1 MLTYMKEQKM
11 KRFLKYTKV
20 VIMEK
25 RVLLFF
31 VAMLTAVTVF
41 AQGQKTQV
49 VDKVVAVVGK
59 NIILQS
65 DVENQYLQY
74 RMQGNIE
81 GSGSAM
87 RCAILEELLF
97 QKLMLNQAEMDS
109 VNVSDNEVESELSRR
124 ISELIGRAG
133 SQEKLESIF
142 NKTMS
147 EIKDELRRL
156 VKEKILQD
164 KVRSGILEGVVV
176 TPAEVKSFYRNLP
189 EDSLPMVGAEYEIMQ
204 IVKRPPISIDEK
216 LAVKNQ
222 LYEIR
227 KRILEGESSFSTM
240 AILYSEDPG
249 SAKKGGEL
257 GFTGHGEFAPEFEA
271 AAFNLRDG
279 EISEV
284 IETQFGY
291 HIIQLIEHR
300 GDYVNCRHILM
311 TAKVPVEALEK
322 AQHELD
328 SAALLIRNGD
338 MSFEEACKKF
348 SDDDSKTNG
357 GYIVNPMAGGYR
369 IGLQDIQELENYP
382 GFNEFKNL
390 AFVVSKLN
398 EDVVSD
404 PVPMVTS
411 DNKDAFRLVM
421 VKKKYPAHRANIEE
435 DYWRIQTWALN
446 QKNQQVIQDWIRKK
460 AKNAFIRIDE
470 DFADCG
476 FQFDWQ
482 SK

>member
-1 MLTYMKEQKM
+1 MKERK
-11 KRFLKYTKV
+11 KKKYLKFIKV
-20 VIMEK
+20 VIMDK
-25 RVLLFF
+25 RFLLFV
-31 VAMLTAVTVF
+31 VAILTAVHVV
-41 AQGQKTQV
+41 AQEPKTQV

-65 DVENQYLQY
+65 DVENQYMQY

-81 GSGSAM
+81 GNSSAM

-109 VNVSDNEVESELSRR
+109 LTISDNEVDAELSRR

-156 VKEKILQD
+156 VREKSLQD
-164 KVRSGILEGVVV
+164 KVRAEILSGVVV
-176 TPAEVKSFYRNLP
+176 TPAEVKAFYRSLP
-189 EDSLPMVGAEYEIMQ
+189 VDSIPMVGAECEIMQ
-204 IVKRPPISIDEK
+204 IVKRPPVSIDQK

-257 GFTGHGEFAPEFEA
+257 GFTGRGEFAPEFEA
-271 AAFNLRDG
+271 TAFNLRDG

-284 IETQFGY
+284 IETEFGY
-291 HIIQLIEHR
+291 HIIQLIEKR
-300 GDYVNCRHILM
+300 GDYVNCRHILL
-311 TAKVPVEALEK
+311 TAKVPVEALEQ

-328 SAALLIRNGD
+328 SAAMLIRNGD
-338 MSFEEACKKF
+338 MTFEEACKKF

-369 IGLQDIQELENYP
+369 IGVQDIQELEEYP
-382 GFNEFKNL
+382 GFAEFKNL
-390 AFVVSKLN
+390 AFVIGKLN
-398 EDVVSD
+398 EGVVSD
-404 PVPMVTS
+404 PLPMTTS

-421 VKKKYPAHRANIEE
+421 VKKKFDAHKANLED

-446 QKNQQVIQDWIRKK
+446 QKNQEVIRDWIKDK
-460 AKNAFIRIDE
+460 AKKAFIRVDE
-470 DFADCG
+470 DFVDCD
-476 FQFDWQ
+476 FQFEWQ
-482 SK
+482 RK

>member
-1 MLTYMKEQKM
+1 M
-11 KRFLKYTKV
+11 FLKYTKV
-20 VIMEK
+20 DIMK
-25 RVLLFF
+25 NRFLLLFVLF
-31 VAMLTAVTVF
+31 LTAASVF
-41 AQGQKTQV
+41 AQEPKTQV
-49 VDKVVAVVGK
+49 IDKVVAVVGK

-74 RMQGNIE
+74 RMQGDIE

-109 VNVSDNEVESELSRR
+109 VTVNDNEVESEMNRR

-156 VKEKILQD
+156 VKEKILQE
-164 KVRSGILEGVVV
+164 KVRAGILEGVAV
-176 TPAEVKSFYRNLP
+176 TPAEVKAFYRGLP
-189 EDSLPMVGAEYEIMQ
+189 EDSLPMMGAEYEIMQ

-257 GFTGHGEFAPEFEA
+257 GFTGRGEFAPEFEA
-271 AAFNLRDG
+271 TAFNLRDG

-284 IETQFGY
+284 VETQFGY
-291 HIIQLIEHR
+291 HIIQLIERR

-311 TAKVPVEALEK
+311 KAKVPVEALEK

-328 SAALLIRNGD
+328 SAASLIRNGD
-338 MSFEEACKKF
+338 LTFEEACKKF
-348 SDDDSKTNG
+348 SDDESKTNG

-382 GFNEFKNL
+382 GFDEFKNL
-390 AFVVSKLN
+390 AFVISKLD
-398 EDVVSD
+398 EGVVSD

-411 DNKDAFRLVM
+411 DSKDAFRLVM
-421 VKKKYPAHRANIEE
+421 VKKKYPAHKANLEE
-435 DYWRIQTWALN
+435 DYWRIQNWALN
-446 QKNQQVIQDWIRKK
+446 QKHQTVIQDWIRKK
-460 AKNAFIRIDE
+460 AKKAFIRVDE
-470 DFADCG
+470 DYNDCG